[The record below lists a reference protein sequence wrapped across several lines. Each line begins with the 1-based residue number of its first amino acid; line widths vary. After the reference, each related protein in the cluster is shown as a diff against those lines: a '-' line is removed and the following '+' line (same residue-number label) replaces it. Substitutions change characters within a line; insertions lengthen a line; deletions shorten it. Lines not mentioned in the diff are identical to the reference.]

1 MTANSSQ
8 EHSAVAGI
16 GASAVTQ
23 PQPTAFSSKELF
35 GTAKDIKLAGYD
47 KPWDGPTKKTP
58 PREASF
64 HFRGD
69 LVLDLILWWYSG
81 DRALKLIGPTGSGK
95 TELAMQF
102 FAALNLPLLT
112 VPANPRTE
120 AQQIIGG
127 MAPSETGGFKFVPG
141 AAMLA
146 AQQGLTLLIDEYN
159 VIDPG
164 EAVGLNALLEG
175 RQFTVPETGETIVP
189 HRDFRVIVTQN
200 PKGDGYRGRRLQDV
214 SNDDRFVDLLVPYM
228 TEAEEVPLIARDIA
242 VYTKRD
248 PSDATIQDL
257 AKKMVKFANNVRD
270 AYMGNSNQPGALP
283 CTMSTR
289 VLRRWCKWWIA
300 AGHLVPGGEN
310 KAHYALRRV
319 LTNRQAPEVSK
330 ALHEMLVAV
339 GEPLVI

>member
-1 MTANSSQ
+1 MTANIPH
-8 EHSAVAGI
+8 ENKAVADTE
-16 GASAVTQ
+16 AQ
-23 PQPTAFSSKELF
+23 PQAAAFSSKELF
-35 GTAKDIKLAGYD
+35 GTPRDIKIMGYS
-47 KPWDGPTKKTP
+47 KPWNEPTKKTP
-58 PREASF
+58 PREPSF

-69 LVLDLILWWYSG
+69 LVLDIILWWYSG

-95 TELAMQF
+95 TELVMQF

-127 MAPSETGGFKFVPG
+127 MAPSESGGFKFVPG
-141 AAMLA
+141 AALIA
-146 AQQGLTLLIDEYN
+146 AKEGLTLLIDEYN

-228 TEAEEVPLIARDIA
+228 SAAEEAPLLARDIA
-242 VYTKRD
+242 IYTKKD
-248 PSDATIQDL
+248 PTDQTIQAL
-257 AKKMVKFANNVRD
+257 AETMVKFANNVRD
-270 AYMGNSNQPGALP
+270 AYMGNNTQPGALP

-300 AGHLVPGGEN
+300 AGQIVPGGEN

-319 LTNRQAPEVSK
+319 LTNRQSPEVAE
-330 ALHEMLVAV
+330 ALHSMLEAV
-339 GEPLVI
+339 GEPRVI